1 MLEQFNPY
9 LIYLFYT
16 VSGIQFFFLIIIF
29 GRLLFFNNKKTNIE
43 NTNKG
48 LSIIITA
55 RNEYYNLKKFLPKIL
70 EQDYPEFEV
79 IVVNDASTDE
89 TDFLLQELKSK
100 YPHLNYFT
108 VQSGINFF
116 HGKKFPLSV
125 GIKSAKYETILL
137 TDADCV
143 PASDQWA
150 KEMVVAYHKNTDI
163 VLGYGAYKEGKG
175 LLNKLIRY
183 DTIRVAITYLS
194 FAKWGI
200 PYMGVGRNLSYK
212 KELFYKQNGFLSH
225 YRIASGDDDLFIN
238 KAANR
243 KNTQI
248 SLNPDSKTIS
258 IPEKTFKDWFNQKR
272 RHYST
277 GKNYKSWHLI
287 LLGLWETSS
296 LLFLITLFLIFYNKL
311 ILVQSLVIIG
321 LWIISKLI
329 VTKKFMILQEE
340 KKLLLLSPLLE
351 TIIVALGVI
360 INLSNMLL
368 KQRKWK

>member
-1 MLEQFNPY
+1 MPAQFYTY
-9 LIYLFYT
+9 LVYLFYT

-29 GRLLFFNNKKTNIE
+29 GRLLFFNKQKVNSENIK
-43 NTNKG
+43 KG

-55 RNEYYNLKKFLPKIL
+55 RNEYYNLKKFLPNIL
-70 EQDYPEFEV
+70 EQDYPEYEV
-79 IVVNDASTDE
+79 IVVNDASTDD
-89 TDFLLQELKSK
+89 TDFILQELKSK

-137 TDADCV
+137 TDADCA
-143 PASDQWA
+143 PSSDQWA
-150 KEMVVAYHKNTDI
+150 KEMVSAYEDNIEI
-163 VLGYGAYKEGKG
+163 VLGYGAYEEQRGF
-175 LLNKLIRY
+175 LNKLIRY

-194 FAKWGI
+194 FAKWGM

-212 KELFYKQNGFLSH
+212 KDLFFKQNGFLSH

-243 KNTQI
+243 KNTRI
-248 SLNPDSKTIS
+248 ALSPNSKTIS
-258 IPEKTFKDWFNQKR
+258 IPEKSFKDWFNQKR
-272 RHYST
+272 RHFST
-277 GKNYKSWHLI
+277 GKNYKIWHLV
-287 LLGLWETSS
+287 LLGLWESS
-296 LLFLITLFLIFYNKL
+296 SFLFLITLFLIIYNKL
-311 ILVQSLVIIG
+311 ILLQSLVIIG
-321 LWIISKLI
+321 LWIITKLI

-340 KKLLLLSPLLE
+340 NKLLLLSPLLE
-351 TIIVALGVI
+351 TIIVTLGVI